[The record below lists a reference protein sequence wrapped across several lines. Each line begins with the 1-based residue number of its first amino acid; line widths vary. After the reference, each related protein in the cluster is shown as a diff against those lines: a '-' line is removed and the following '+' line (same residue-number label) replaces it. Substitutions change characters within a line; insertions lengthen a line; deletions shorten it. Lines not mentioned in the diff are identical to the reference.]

1 VLIKTVAV
9 PSLRKAQ
16 EVSLFIA
23 RKVLEQSA
31 QSIFN
36 ADQGVQ
42 FNSESF
48 ISLLKRKSIQVSM
61 DGRGIYRYPCTISP
75 NNRFKFQKNFK
86 FL

>member
-1 VLIKTVAV
+1 MV

-23 RKVLEQSA
+23 RKVLEQNA

-36 ADQGVQ
+36 ADQGAQ

-61 DGRGIYRYPCTISP
+61 DGRGISHRRTSKSFSNSEY
-75 NNRFKFQKNFK
+75 F
-86 FL
+86 